1 MQLDGSTQLCSIFKA
16 SDFFRAMSNRAFPY
30 VLDDPYEETGEEVS
44 SSKGTGK
51 GKKGKKGKKGGLPN
65 AAGGSSASGK
75 GKPGAGNVA
84 EDEEG
89 KGRKGYEV
97 ASPTGHLAN
106 CKECQSFLPGST
118 GITCMA
124 KCSLLA
130 LMFTK
135 WLLSK
140 MDKFFARPVKM
151 TAQGLWAC
159 ACVFATRWQTSST

>member
-30 VLDDPYEETGEEVS
+30 VLDDPYEETGEEIS
-44 SSKGTGK
+44 SSK

-75 GKPGAGNVA
+75 GKPGAGN
-84 EDEEG
+84 
-89 KGRKGYEV
+89 
-97 ASPTGHLAN
+97 SPTGHLAN
-106 CKECQSFLPGST
+106 CKECHSLLPVST
-118 GITCMA
+118 SITCMA

-130 LMFTK
+130 LMFSK
-135 WLLSK
+135 SLLSK